1 MTLQSRTFL
10 LTDDP
15 TTMMGHMNQRSN
27 LPRGPRGL
35 FRPVLTAVTLAL
47 VVAASLFLADQLS
60 THYGFKLWE
69 QALDI
74 VFASTIVGLL
84 IYLYER
90 NRSQYLNDRL
100 KMIELMNHHV
110 RNALNI
116 IVTSVYVHGYDKQLN
131 EIRVSVNRIEWAL
144 REILPGRVLDDYS
157 ETAAEKRP
165 PYSAA

>member
-1 MTLQSRTFL
+1 
-10 LTDDP
+10 
-15 TTMMGHMNQRSN
+15 MMAHMNQRN
-27 LPRGPRGL
+27 DLPRGL

-47 VVAASLFLADQLS
+47 VVAVFMFFADQLS
-60 THYGFKLWE
+60 THYGFELWE
-69 QALDI
+69 QALDTI
-74 VFASTIVGLL
+74 FASTTVGLL

-90 NRSQYLNDRL
+90 NRGRYLNDRL

-116 IVTSVYVHGYDKQLN
+116 IVTSVYVHGYDKELN

-157 ETAAEKRP
+157 ENAAEKSPR
-165 PYSAA
+165 YSAA